1 MSVRS
6 DHAAKWSLIKQMT
19 GPDEAAG
26 RCFLSGLQMLI
37 KQLTRADQLAD
48 SC

>member
-6 DHAAKWSLIKQMT
+6 DHAAKWSLINQLT
-19 GPDEAAG
+19 GTDEAAG
-26 RCFLSGLQMLI
+26 RCFLSGLQVLI